1 VDRTFEVVTA
11 AKGHVNGDAMS
22 DSKTVLRVT
31 YRASTNRMLRVSV
44 NGFFESLRL
53 VVQVMEDL
61 DVDVC
66 MDEGKEELT
75 KVQGLGEAAAGV

>member
-1 VDRTFEVVTA
+1 MEPVKHEL
-11 AKGHVNGDAMS
+11 NGDAAAS
-22 DSKTVLRVT
+22 NKSILRVI
-31 YRASTNRMLRVSV
+31 YRATTNRMLRVSV

-66 MDEGKEELT
+66 MNDGREELT
-75 KVQGLGEAAAGV
+75 KVQGLNEVAAGI